1 MSRLVQSFTRYFIP
15 RCSRPNVQAVSKSIA
30 IFCTFIFT
38 TNTGASTPLPVD
50 ATQSPATQESPQPP
64 SRPLW
69 QFGFGGGGGVTPH
82 YPASNQSSLR
92 FLAVPTFRYRGR
104 ILRSDDDG
112 TRARLIRFEDTEVD
126 LSGDA
131 SFPVSSSENDAR
143 IGMPEL
149 DWIGEVGPRA
159 GVRWRIRSA
168 KNSRGDLLRLLF
180 PIRAVFSSDTANIR
194 HRGFIFQPEISFERI
209 LSRSNFLDSEI
220 SVEIDTN
227 IAIINEG
234 LASYFYGV
242 APEFVTANRNQYR
255 ALSGPLSVS
264 TGLLLSVSPRHGRTA
279 GSSFFVGIRNTST
292 GVSVNRESPLHKV
305 DQTLSFFTGINIYWF
320 NSEDQESENN

>member
-15 RCSRPNVQAVSKSIA
+15 HCFRPNVQALSKSIA
-30 IFCTFIFT
+30 ILCTFIFATICGAATPPPADANQPASQT
-38 TNTGASTPLPVD
+38 TSQRT
-50 ATQSPATQESPQPP
+50 

-112 TRARLIRFEDTEVD
+112 TRARLIRFDDTEVD
-126 LSGDA
+126 LSGAA
-131 SFPVSSSENDAR
+131 SFPVSSNDNEAR

-159 GVRWRIRSA
+159 GIRWRIRSEP
-168 KNSRGDLLRLLF
+168 NTRGDLLRLLF
-180 PIRAVFSSDTANIR
+180 PIRAVFSSDGASIR
-194 HRGFIFQPEISFERI
+194 HRGFVFQPEVSFERV

-220 SVEIDTN
+220 SVEVDTN
-227 IAIINEG
+227 VTIVNEG
-234 LASYFYGV
+234 LANYFYGV
-242 APEFVTANRNQYR
+242 APEFETANRNQYR

-264 TGLLLSVSPRHGRTA
+264 TGLVLSVSPRHGRTA

-292 GVSVNRESPLHKV
+292 GVSANRESPLHKV

>member
-1 MSRLVQSFTRYFIP
+1 MSKLVQSLSCYFTPHCFRT
-15 RCSRPNVQAVSKSIA
+15 NVWILPKSIA
-30 IFCTFIFT
+30 ILYTFVCAA
-38 TNTGASTPLPVD
+38 TGSAASPPP
-50 ATQSPATQESPQPP
+50 AESNQPATRATSQPN

-131 SFPVSSSENDAR
+131 SFPVSSSENEAR

-159 GVRWRIRSA
+159 GVRWRIRSES
-168 KNSRGDLLRLLF
+168 NSRGDLLRLLF
-180 PIRAVFSSDTANIR
+180 PIRAVFSSDGASIR
-194 HRGFIFQPEISFERI
+194 HRGFVFQPEISFERI

-220 SVEIDTN
+220 SVEVDTN
-227 IAIINEG
+227 VTIVNEG
-234 LASYFYGV
+234 LANYFYGV
-242 APEFVTANRNQYR
+242 SPEFETANRNQYR
-255 ALSGPLSVS
+255 AFSGPLSVS
-264 TGLLLSVSPRHGRTA
+264 TGLVLSVSPRHGRTA

-292 GVSVNRESPLHKV
+292 GISVNRESPLHKV